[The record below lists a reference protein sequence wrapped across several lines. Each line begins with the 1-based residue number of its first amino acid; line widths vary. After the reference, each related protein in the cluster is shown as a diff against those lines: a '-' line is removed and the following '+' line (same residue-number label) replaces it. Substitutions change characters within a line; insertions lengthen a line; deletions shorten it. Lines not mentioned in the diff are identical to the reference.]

1 MHRIAVTSAKDDDA
15 DLLCHCNVFLSLFG
29 VFVLPSFK
37 EHISRNTFQWLLPN
51 VAYNTLEFKLCS
63 MFKQPQWDR
72 HDLWPKW
79 SIAPMEKA
87 LWPL

>member
-37 EHISRNTFQWLLPN
+37 EHIFQGTP
-51 VAYNTLEFKLCS
+51 FSGCFQ
-63 MFKQPQWDR
+63 M
-72 HDLWPKW
+72 
-79 SIAPMEKA
+79 
-87 LWPL
+87 